1 MATNTADAAARR
13 LILTQGGTSTNVL
26 LPVNVA
32 NKLTDLDISDLATQI
47 GSALTTISSTTTC
60 SSGNIF
66 TA

>member
-13 LILTQGGTSTNVL
+13 LILTQGGTSANVQ

-32 NKLTDLDISDLATQI
+32 NKLTDLDVSDLATQI
-47 GSALTTISSTTTC
+47 GAALTAISSTTTC